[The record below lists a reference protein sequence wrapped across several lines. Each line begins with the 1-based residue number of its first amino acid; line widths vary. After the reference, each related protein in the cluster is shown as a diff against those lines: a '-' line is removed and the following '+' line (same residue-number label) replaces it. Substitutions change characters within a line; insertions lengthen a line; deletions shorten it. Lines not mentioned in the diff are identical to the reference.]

1 DKRVR
6 LQRPSGPPIVHGP
19 ILVEIVIGLLD
30 NRIDTIKSLEEITL
44 ACLVLP
50 DKSRDLIGV
59 DPTRINHIAE
69 VRYLKPFEFHFS
81 PPLIDQ
87 TTQQDRADRSFRPWR
102 TLHTLHSTHIRSAA
116 LRASCRMRT
125 SSLLH

>member
-50 DKSRDLIGV
+50 DKRRDLIGV

-81 PPLIDQ
+81 PPYLVKRLNKIGQ
-87 TTQQDRADRSFRPWR
+87 LAD
-102 TLHTLHSTHIRSAA
+102 LANGVLSTRLTPPPSAA
-116 LRASCRMRT
+116 PR
-125 SSLLH
+125 